1 MMKLNKRQKAFA
13 DAYLTN
19 GGNATKAARAAGYSP
34 KNIGANA
41 GKTLKSPKIQEYIK
55 KRLQPIERKA
65 DLDVEKAIIHLLD
78 IGMGREI
85 TARSSTYDNIKKA
98 MLEDTTMK
106 YSPGPKQQ
114 VEALELYLKYK
125 GMLRNS
131 SKELEDQQVAKT
143 KADVR
148 KSKAEADIMEA
159 KASAYRTPEGQDGG
173 LNKLLAAIDESIPK
187 DGDVNDNSD

>member
-1 MMKLNKRQKAFA
+1 MKLSKRQKAFA

-19 GGNATKAARAAGYSP
+19 GGNAAEAARAAGYSP
-34 KNIGANA
+34 HNIGANA
-41 GKTLKSPKIQEYIK
+41 AKTLKNPKIQAYMK
-55 KRLQPIERKA
+55 QRLQPIERKA
-65 DLDVEKAIIHLLD
+65 DLDVDKAIIHLLD

-85 TARSSTYDNIKKA
+85 TTRSSKYDNLKKM

-131 SKELEDQQVAKT
+131 SKELEDQQIAKT

-187 DGDVNDNSD
+187 GGDVNDNSD

>member
-1 MMKLNKRQKAFA
+1 MKLSKRQKAFA

-19 GGNATKAARAAGYSP
+19 GGNATEAARAAGYSP

-41 GKTLKSPKIQEYIK
+41 GKTLKTPKIQEYIK

-65 DLDVEKAIIHLLD
+65 DLDVDKAIIHLLD

-85 TARSSTYDNIKKA
+85 TARSSTYDNIKKM

-159 KASAYRTPEGQDGG
+159 KAKRETNGDGTDAVNVNIVIPDKEQDD
-173 LNKLLAAIDESIPK
+173 DEQHH
-187 DGDVNDNSD
+187 D

>member
-1 MMKLNKRQKAFA
+1 MKLSKRQKAFA

-19 GGNATKAARAAGYSP
+19 GGNATEAARAAGYSP
-34 KNIGANA
+34 HNIGANA
-41 GKTLKSPKIQEYIK
+41 AKTLKNPKIQAYMK
-55 KRLQPIERKA
+55 RRLQPIERKA

-98 MLEDTTMK
+98 TLEDTTMK

-143 KADVR
+143 KNDVR
-148 KSKAEADIMEA
+148 KSKAEAEIMEA
-159 KASAYRTPEGQDGG
+159 KA
-173 LNKLLAAIDESIPK
+173 KLLTDADSQDRTVIVD
-187 DGDVNDNSD
+187 DVPEDD

>member
-1 MMKLNKRQKAFA
+1 MKLSKRQKAFA

-19 GGNATKAARAAGYSP
+19 GGNATEAARVAGYSP

-41 GKTLKSPKIQEYIK
+41 GKTLKIPKIQEYIK

-65 DLDVEKAIIHLLD
+65 DLDVDKAIIHLLD

-85 TARSSTYDNIKKA
+85 TARSSTYDNIKKT
-98 MLEDTTMK
+98 MVEDTTMK

-159 KASAYRTPEGQDGG
+159 KAKRENNGDGTDTV
-173 LNKLLAAIDESIPK
+173 NVNIIVPNSNEEQK
-187 DGDVNDNSD
+187 DNE

>member
-1 MMKLNKRQKAFA
+1 MKLSKRQKAFA

-19 GGNATKAARAAGYSP
+19 GGNATEAARAAGYSP
-34 KNIGANA
+34 HNIGANA
-41 GKTLKSPKIQEYIK
+41 AKTLKTPKIQEYIK
-55 KRLQPIERKA
+55 KRLQPIEHKA

-85 TARSSTYDNIKKA
+85 TARSSTYDNIKKM

-106 YSPGPKQQ
+106 YAPGPKQQ

-131 SKELEDQQVAKT
+131 SKKLEDQQIAKT

-148 KSKAEADIMEA
+148 KSNAEADIAEA
-159 KASAYRTPEGQDGG
+159 KAKRENNVDGTDTV
-173 LNKLLAAIDESIPK
+173 NVNIIVPNSNEEQ
-187 DGDVNDNSD
+187 NDNE

>member
-1 MMKLNKRQKAFA
+1 MKLSKRQKAFA

-19 GGNATKAARAAGYSP
+19 GGNATEAARAAGYSP
-34 KNIGANA
+34 NNIGANA
-41 GKTLKSPKIQEYIK
+41 GKTLKTPKIQAYIK

-85 TARSSTYDNIKKA
+85 TARSSTYDNIKKM

-148 KSKAEADIMEA
+148 KSEAEADIMEA
-159 KASAYRTPEGQDGG
+159 KG
-173 LNKLLAAIDESIPK
+173 KLLTDADSQDRTVIVD
-187 DGDVNDNSD
+187 DVPEDD

>member
-1 MMKLNKRQKAFA
+1 MMR
-13 DAYLTN
+13 
-19 GGNATKAARAAGYSP
+19 
-34 KNIGANA
+34 
-41 GKTLKSPKIQEYIK
+41 
-55 KRLQPIERKA
+55 
-65 DLDVEKAIIHLLD
+65 
-78 IGMGREI
+78 
-85 TARSSTYDNIKKA
+85 
-98 MLEDTTMK
+98 EDTTMK

-131 SKELEDQQVAKT
+131 SKELEDQQIAKT

-148 KSKAEADIMEA
+148 KSEAEADIMEA
-159 KASAYRTPEGQDGG
+159 KASAYRTPEGQYGG

>member
-1 MMKLNKRQKAFA
+1 MMKLSKRQKAFA

-19 GGNATKAARAAGYSP
+19 GGNATEAARAAGYSP
-34 KNIGANA
+34 HNIGANA
-41 GKTLKSPKIQEYIK
+41 AKTLKNPKIQAYMK
-55 KRLQPIERKA
+55 QRLQPIERKA
-65 DLDVEKAIIHLLD
+65 DLDVDKAIIHLLD

-148 KSKAEADIMEA
+148 KSEAEAAIVEA
-159 KASAYRTPEGQDGG
+159 KA
-173 LNKLLAAIDESIPK
+173 KLLTDTDSQDRTVIVD
-187 DGDVNDNSD
+187 DVPEDD

>member
-1 MMKLNKRQKAFA
+1 MKLSKRQKAFA

-19 GGNATKAARAAGYSP
+19 GGNATEAARAAGYSP

-41 GKTLKSPKIQEYIK
+41 GKTLKTPKIQEYIK

-65 DLDVEKAIIHLLD
+65 DLDVDKAIIHLLD

-85 TARSSTYDNIKKA
+85 TARSSTYDNLQKEMIQ
-98 MLEDTTMK
+98 DTTMK

-159 KASAYRTPEGQDGG
+159 KA
-173 LNKLLAAIDESIPK
+173 KLLTDADSQDRTVIVD
-187 DGDVNDNSD
+187 DVPEDD

>member
-1 MMKLNKRQKAFA
+1 MKLSKRQKAFA

-19 GGNATKAARAAGYSP
+19 GGNATEAARTAGYSP
-34 KNIGANA
+34 HNIGANA
-41 GKTLKSPKIQEYIK
+41 AKTLKNPKIQAYMK
-55 KRLQPIERKA
+55 RRLQPIERKA
-65 DLDVEKAIIHLLD
+65 DIDVDKAIIHLLD

-85 TARSSTYDNIKKA
+85 TARSSTYDNIKKM

-131 SKELEDQQVAKT
+131 SKELEDQQIAKT

-148 KSKAEADIMEA
+148 KSTAEADIMEA

-187 DGDVNDNSD
+187 GGDVNDNSD

>member
-1 MMKLNKRQKAFA
+1 MKR
-13 DAYLTN
+13 
-19 GGNATKAARAAGYSP
+19 
-34 KNIGANA
+34 
-41 GKTLKSPKIQEYIK
+41 
-55 KRLQPIERKA
+55 RLQPIERKA
-65 DLDVEKAIIHLLD
+65 DLDVDKAIIHLLD

-85 TARSSTYDNIKKA
+85 TARSSTYDNLKKM

-131 SKELEDQQVAKT
+131 SKELEDQQIAKT

-159 KASAYRTPEGQDGG
+159 KASAYRTPEGQNGG

-187 DGDVNDNSD
+187 DGDVNDNPD

>member
-1 MMKLNKRQKAFA
+1 MKLSKRQKAFA

-19 GGNATKAARAAGYSP
+19 GGNATEAARTAGYSP

-41 GKTLKSPKIQEYIK
+41 GKTLKTPKIQEYIK
-55 KRLQPIERKA
+55 KRLKPIERKA

-85 TARSSTYDNIKKA
+85 TARSSTYDNLKKA

-148 KSKAEADIMEA
+148 KSEAEADIMEA
-159 KASAYRTPEGQDGG
+159 KV
-173 LNKLLAAIDESIPK
+173 KLLTDADSQDRTVIVD
-187 DGDVNDNSD
+187 DVPEDD

>member
-1 MMKLNKRQKAFA
+1 MKLSKRQKAFA

-19 GGNATKAARAAGYSP
+19 GGNATEAARAAGYSP
-34 KNIGANA
+34 HNIGANA
-41 GKTLKSPKIQEYIK
+41 AKTLKNPKIQAYMK

-65 DLDVEKAIIHLLD
+65 DLDVEKAITHLLD

-85 TARSSTYDNIKKA
+85 TARSSTYDNIKKM

-159 KASAYRTPEGQDGG
+159 KAKRETSEDTSNITINIKPIHQDGG
-173 LNKLLAAIDESIPK
+173 D
-187 DGDVNDNSD
+187 DNAD

>member
-1 MMKLNKRQKAFA
+1 MKR
-13 DAYLTN
+13 
-19 GGNATKAARAAGYSP
+19 
-34 KNIGANA
+34 
-41 GKTLKSPKIQEYIK
+41 
-55 KRLQPIERKA
+55 RLQPIERKA
-65 DLDVEKAIIHLLD
+65 DLDVDKAIIHLLD

-85 TARSSTYDNIKKA
+85 TARSSTYDNIKKM

-148 KSKAEADIMEA
+148 KSEAEADIMEA

-187 DGDVNDNSD
+187 DDDVNDNPD

>member
-1 MMKLNKRQKAFA
+1 MKLSKRQKAFA

-19 GGNATKAARAAGYSP
+19 GGNATEAARSAGYSL

-41 GKTLKSPKIQEYIK
+41 GKTLKTPKIQEYIK
-55 KRLQPIERKA
+55 KRLKPIERKA
-65 DLDVEKAIIHLLD
+65 DIDVEKAITHLLD

-85 TARSSTYDNIKKA
+85 IARSSTYDNIKKM

-148 KSKAEADIMEA
+148 KSNAEANIMEA
-159 KASAYRTPEGQDGG
+159 KAKREANGDGAD
-173 LNKLLAAIDESIPK
+173 NVNVNIVMPDSNEEQKDDE
-187 DGDVNDNSD
+187 